1 MHYIER
7 DWPLEGK
14 ALRSQA
20 FPYRLFSWVNVCVQF
35 SLAGVVDTHP
45 SSNFCFL
52 KLAVP
57 GSAHRLKAFAI
68 GSQSSRLIPQPL
80 SYTRPGSPS
89 DNEGLTL
96 LHASRSALVVGW
108 CFLAPAQ
115 HMSTHGGK
123 AVTLRKLEDH
133 CLRCCV
139 PGLVPQG
146 TANSFS
152 TSCVHACGSELA

>member
-1 MHYIER
+1 M
-7 DWPLEGK
+7 K
-14 ALRSQA
+14 ARPSDLKLFLIGFSRGLMYVCSSHSQVSSTT
-20 FPYRLFSWVNVCVQF
+20 P
-35 SLAGVVDTHP
+35 P
-45 SSNFCFL
+45 SSNLCFL
-52 KLAVP
+52 KLALP

-68 GSQSSRLIPQPL
+68 GFQSSRLIPQPL

-115 HMSTHGGK
+115 HVSTHGGK

-152 TSCVHACGSELA
+152 TSCVHACGSEFA

>member
-1 MHYIER
+1 M
-7 DWPLEGK
+7 K
-14 ALRSQA
+14 AGPVDLKLFLTGFSRGFMYVWSSCSQ
-20 FPYRLFSWVNVCVQF
+20 V
-35 SLAGVVDTHP
+35 
-45 SSNFCFL
+45 SSTTPPGSNLCCL
-52 KLAVP
+52 GLAVP
-57 GSAHRLKAFAI
+57 GSWHRLKAIAI
-68 GSQSSRLIPQPL
+68 SFHSSRLVPQPL
-80 SYTRPGSPS
+80 LYTWPGSPS
-89 DNEGLTL
+89 GNEGLTL

-115 HMSTHGGK
+115 HASTHGGK
-123 AVTLRKLEDH
+123 GVTLRKLEDH